1 MLTSTGL
8 FAVVL
13 TLGTYEV
20 GLWLQK
26 KTGSALCNPLLIS
39 IILVMAALGLLK
51 IPAETYGAKMDS
63 LSWLLT
69 PATVCL
75 AVPLYEQVRV
85 LKKNLLAIFAGVV
98 AGTATSLVCV
108 GLMSRFLALES
119 PILASLLP
127 KSVTT
132 ALAIAIARRVYGGS
146 DHHRHFRLRLRFR
159 ALQAAADRLSCGPGR
174 GLRHRLPCAGYQPG
188 GRDFGAHG
196 SGQLPVSCCGGD
208 PDGDLLPCLVLPG
221 GIKENRIEGVEN
233 YA

>member
-1 MLTSTGL
+1 MTEMLTSTGL

-20 GLWLQK
+20 GLWLRK
-26 KTGSALCNPLLIS
+26 KTGNALCNPLLIS
-39 IILVMAALGLLK
+39 IILVMAVLGLLK
-51 IPAETYGAKMDS
+51 IPAETYGARMDG

-85 LKKNLLAIFAGVV
+85 LKKNLPAIFAGVV

-132 ALAIAIARRVYGGS
+132 ALAIAIAEQMNGIPAVSTAAVIITGIFGCEL
-146 DHHRHFRLRLRFR
+146 LRIDSPVAQGVAFGTASHVLGTSR
-159 ALQAAADRLSCGPGR
+159 AAEISELTGAVSSLS
-174 GLRHRLPCAGYQPG
+174 LVVAGILT
-188 GRDFGAHG
+188 AICC
-196 SGQLPVSCCGGD
+196 PVWFS
-208 PDGDLLPCLVLPG
+208 LVG
-221 GIKENRIEGVEN
+221 
-233 YA
+233 